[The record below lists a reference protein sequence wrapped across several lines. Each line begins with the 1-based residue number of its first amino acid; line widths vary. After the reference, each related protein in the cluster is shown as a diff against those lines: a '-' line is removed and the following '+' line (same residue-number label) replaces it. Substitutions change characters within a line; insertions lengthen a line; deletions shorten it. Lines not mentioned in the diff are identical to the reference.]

1 MFKRLFARKGYLVR
15 PKIDLQLFHS
25 RYQSTEIALK
35 NENLMIKATGKILDG
50 GAKTRDYQWQLGLGA
65 SYGYE
70 ISGNF
75 SRETLVTTTL
85 KFAIY

>member
-15 PKIDLQLFHS
+15 PRTDVQLFHS

-35 NENLMIKATGKILDG
+35 NENSMIKATGKILDVYG
-50 GAKTRDYQWQLGLGA
+50 GAKTHDYQWQLDLSA

-70 ISGNF
+70 IYVNF
-75 SRETLVTTTL
+75 SKFVTR